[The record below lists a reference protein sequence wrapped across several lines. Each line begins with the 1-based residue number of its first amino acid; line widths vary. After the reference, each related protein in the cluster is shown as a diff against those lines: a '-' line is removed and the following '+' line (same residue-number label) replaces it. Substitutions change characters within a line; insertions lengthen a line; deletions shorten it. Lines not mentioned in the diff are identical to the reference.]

1 VKLRG
6 HGIRWLVL
14 AIFASG
20 VLLVPVAAQQAA
32 AATVRRV
39 PQDYPTIQGA
49 IDAAVAGDTVL
60 VSPGT
65 YVERIDFQVKE
76 ITVESTDGPASTIID
91 GNQSGGVVRIG
102 ANEGQTPVLR
112 GFTIRNGYDGS
123 ADGGGVWTAGGPAL
137 IEGNRVTGNFSCFG
151 GGIEAEFSSATIR
164 NNIVADNRPNGSG
177 GPGGGGILL
186 IGAGTAKMLNNTI
199 AGNVT
204 AADGGGISLFAAGT
218 PTISGNVIGN
228 NATELGRNGG
238 GISLGNTSNAL
249 ITNNIIFGNSAS
261 RGGGIYWLVPLDEP
275 GPNVVNNTL
284 ADNAATSGSALFAD
298 GFDAATRLTNNVLV
312 GSGSQAVLECGDSND
327 LNPPLITYNDVF
339 NAGSGPRYGGLCTD
353 QTGQNGNISADP
365 QFVDPAA
372 GNYHVQL
379 GSPVVDAGL
388 NEGAP
393 ATDID
398 GNPRPLD
405 GNGDGIAVVDMG
417 ADEVRTGDTTPPT
430 ITCAATPS
438 TLRPPNHKLRPVSV
452 AVSASDDS
460 GSVTVT
466 LVSVT
471 SSQPDS
477 GLGREDVPNDIQGW
491 ITGTD
496 DRSGLLRAERFNTDR
511 IYTLTYQADDPAG
524 NTATCQTTVT
534 VPK

>member
-1 VKLRG
+1 MKLPG
-6 HGIRWLVL
+6 HGIRWLLLAVL
-14 AIFASG
+14 TSG
-20 VLLVPVAAQQAA
+20 VLLVPLGAQQAA

-39 PQDYPTIQGA
+39 PQDYPTIQAA

-65 YVERIDFQVKE
+65 YVERIDFQEKE

-91 GNQSGGVVRIG
+91 GNQAGVVVRIV
-102 ANEGQTPVLR
+102 ASAGQTPVLR
-112 GFTIRNGYDGS
+112 GFTIRNGNNDGFF
-123 ADGGGVWTAGGPAL
+123 GGGVYAYGGPAL
-137 IEGNRVTGNFSCFG
+137 IEGNWVTGNVGCNG
-151 GGIEAEFSSATIR
+151 GGIEADASSATIR
-164 NNIVADNRPNGSG
+164 DNIVSDNRPGCSG

-186 IGAGTAKMLNNTI
+186 LGAGTANVLHNTI
-199 AGNVT
+199 TGNVT
-204 AADGGGISLFAAGT
+204 AADGGGIALFAAGS
-218 PTISGNVIGN
+218 PTISGNVISN
-228 NATELGRNGG
+228 NATEPGRSGG
-238 GISLGNTSNAL
+238 GISLGNATDAL

-261 RGGGIYWLVPLDEP
+261 RGGGIYWL
-275 GPNVVNNTL
+275 GPNGQPVVNNTI
-284 ADNAATSGSALFAD
+284 ADNTAASGSAVFAD
-298 GFDAATRLTNNVLV
+298 GFDEANRLTNNILV
-312 GSGSQAVLECGDSND
+312 GSGSQAVLECGDFND
-327 LNPPLITYNDVF
+327 LNPPLIIYNDVF
-339 NAGSGPRYGGLCTD
+339 NAGSGPRYGGICTD

-372 GNYHVQL
+372 GNYHVQV
-379 GSPVVDAGL
+379 GSPAVDAGL

-405 GNGDGIAVVDMG
+405 GNGDGVAVVDIG

-430 ITCAATPS
+430 ITCAATPG

-491 ITGTD
+491 TTGTD
-496 DRSGLLRAERFNTDR
+496 DRSGLLRAERFKTAR
-511 IYTLTYQADDPAG
+511 VYTLTYRADDPAA
-524 NTATCQTTVT
+524 NTASCQTTVT